1 MTRINSKTTGP
12 ISLSRIRGEAGGI
25 PLTSSISTRDV
36 SNFAFNSSF
45 PRIGDAGETLS
56 PFTLGSDFKFSEF
69 EFMDANPGYYII
81 ADGEGDYPTLLE
93 QSYDGWLTTDDGDN
107 LVSDDETGST
117 SIVAI
122 HIVNETS
129 LANVNLRS
137 LLYQTRGYTTEA
149 EALIFINKGI
159 IYSKDSSVPALQTG
173 TGWENNSY
181 VKVINEGI
189 ISAAGGDG
197 GNALNYN
204 TDVNGKDGGDAI
216 SLQYGIY
223 IENNGGS
230 IFGGGGGGSGSLYSG
245 GGGGAGILPGQGGLG
260 NANGSAGTSTTG
272 GSPGSTFSQD
282 MYAPMPGGNLAKA
295 GFGNAASGGAAGYLL
310 RKNGFTINSS
320 SLYNGTFGSAT
331 LKGVIG

>member
-45 PRIGDAGETLS
+45 PRIGDAGETLN

-107 LVSDDETGST
+107 LVSDDEAGST

-245 GGGGAGILPGQGGLG
+245 GGGGAGIVPGQGGLG

-282 MYAPMPGGNLAKA
+282 MYAPMPGGDLAKA
-295 GFGNAASGGAAGYLL
+295 GFGNAGTGGAAGYLL
-310 RKNGFTINSS
+310 RRNGFSINSS
-320 SLYNGTFGSAT
+320 SLNNGNFTSAT
-331 LKGVIG
+331 LKGTIG